1 MSISDDVS
9 TDQLEQ
15 AVQACLT
22 HLYDYAFLQDH
33 PLVQWLVPQETGAR
47 QVHKFRELLIQTIE
61 QMRLGEDTAPSSRA
75 SRSYNLLALRHIE
88 QQDTQT
94 VIDQLALSE
103 RQYYREH
110 PKAIRALSA
119 LLRNDRATAASDYL
133 SEDDPP
139 TLSAQ
144 TEVQRLQN
152 QGVSAKGLDV
162 DALIGSVILSAQS
175 LADQRRITFDYAPLS
190 GVTIDDVDATI
201 LRSTL
206 LWIASD
212 LITQAQPDAHLT
224 IACSV
229 EPRGYQIA
237 FWLTDVVDIP
247 VLHKTIA
254 GHDTLHY
261 LIKTLNGTLNY
272 GETVP
277 DAPCI
282 TLVIPFKEQ
291 TILVID
297 DNLDVGDLLRR
308 YLVDQPYHVLTAIN
322 REQGIELACQAHP
335 SAIILDIM
343 MPGQDGL
350 AILQI
355 LKHTL
360 ATQDIPVFICSILDT
375 PDLFFSLGATGF
387 LRKPPGRDDFL
398 KALAQLQE

>member
-22 HLYDYAFLQDH
+22 HLYDFAFLQNH

-61 QMRLGEDTAPSSRA
+61 QMRLGEDTALSSRA
-75 SRSYNLLALRHIE
+75 SRTYNLLALRYIE

-110 PKAIRALSA
+110 PKAIRTLSA
-119 LLRNDRATAASDYL
+119 LLRNDSAAVAN
-133 SEDDPP
+133 EPP
-139 TLSAQ
+139 DENEPPMLSAQ

-152 QGVSAKGLDV
+152 QGSPAKRLDL
-162 DALIGSVILSAQS
+162 DMLISSVILSTQS
-175 LADQRRITFDYAPLS
+175 LADQHRITLDYVPLS
-190 GVTIDDVDATI
+190 GISIDDVNATI
-201 LRSTL
+201 LRSAL

-212 LITQAQPDAHLT
+212 LITQAQPGARLT
-224 IACSV
+224 IAYSV
-229 EPRGYQIA
+229 EPSSYQIA
-237 FWLTDVVDIP
+237 FWLQGAANLPALQTAM
-247 VLHKTIA
+247 A
-254 GHDTLHY
+254 GRETLHY
-261 LIKTLNGTLNY
+261 LIKTLNGVLSY
-272 GETVP
+272 ADTVT
-277 DAPCI
+277 DAPYV

-308 YLVDQPYHVLTAIN
+308 YLVDQPYHVLTSIN
-322 REQGIELACQAHP
+322 GEQGIELARKAHP
-335 SAIILDIM
+335 SVIILDIM
-343 MPGQDGL
+343 MPGEDGL

-360 ATQDIPVFICSILDT
+360 ATQDIPVLICSILDT
-375 PDLFFSLGATGF
+375 PDLFFSLGAAGF

-398 KALAQLQE
+398 RTLAQLRE